1 MQNLTRQWITLK
13 YEFLQNNG
21 GQHLHKTNLMQ
32 KDPGPSGITNDSK
45 YKAPLYIQTICSIYF
60 CRGDIYVQ
68 SFGGFSILSIILESW
83 YLFTAIRP
91 GPPPDPHPKKTHKN
105 KAFSQH
111 NLSITYTYFI
121 TLPPLFQGN
130 QEINSGDLFQGNLA
144 NHFEL
149 KHPGS
154 VYCSSTK
161 LTIHILNQNAHL
173 F

>member
-91 GPPPDPHPKKTHKN
+91 GPPRPPPQKNLTKTKH
-105 KAFSQH
+105 F
-111 NLSITYTYFI
+111 LST
-121 TLPPLFQGN
+121 TLALHTPISSPYHLYSRGTKRLIQVIYSK
-130 QEINSGDLFQGNLA
+130 EIQQ
-144 NHFEL
+144 
-149 KHPGS
+149 
-154 VYCSSTK
+154 
-161 LTIHILNQNAHL
+161 IILS
-173 F
+173 